1 MTARLAG
8 LLLLAAAAAHAE
20 PVAIK
25 GGLGQGIIASH
36 RGHCYLLFPAHV
48 EPVAPIF
55 SLNTAPPQQ
64 AGRATVYLRRSE
76 ADIGLALVE
85 GSAAEACT
93 TSLAS
98 LPREVSALLTA
109 NRTAI
114 LERVNP
120 QGGIERLQMRIE
132 RTAWDAAADSG
143 PSGLYQYIFAAT
155 DTAAG
160 ETGEVFQGTSGAFL
174 YVEGVPV
181 GMAVTSPDA
190 HSVRALRI
198 EEILGPADRWFA
210 TGSLAGRAVEGTEA
224 AAAPAAAAKGLAFDV
239 TEWSGTPAE
248 GSLPTDL
255 VGGGALRIA
264 ADGLPFAFVLELGP
278 KALKVGSLFLSGEP
292 PSAAGGPPRY
302 LSVEVDRERGAARF
316 EPAGDIAEM
325 TRDGAPIE
333 IPLNTFARRI
343 RVTVSE
349 GWSDGA
355 PVGIAGVLVSP
366 PD

>member
-8 LLLLAAAAAHAE
+8 LLLLAAATAQAE

-98 LPREVSALLTA
+98 LPREVSALLAA

-143 PSGLYQYIFAAT
+143 PSGLYQYIFATT

-174 YVEGVPV
+174 YVDGVPV

-210 TGSLAGRAVEGTEA
+210 TGSLAGRAEA
-224 AAAPAAAAKGLAFDV
+224 AEAAGPAAPAAGLGFDV

-255 VGGGALRIA
+255 ATGGGLRIA
-264 ADGLPFAFVLELGP
+264 AGGLPFSFVLELGP
-278 KALKVGSLFLSGEP
+278 KPVAVRSLFLSGVP
-292 PSAAGGPPRY
+292 LSAEAGPPRY
-302 LSVEVDRERGAARF
+302 LKVEVDRQRGAARF
-316 EPAGDIAEM
+316 ETARELAEM
-325 TRDGAPIE
+325 TRDGAPLE
-333 IPLNTFARRI
+333 VPLNTQARRI
-343 RVTVSE
+343 RVTVRG
-349 GWSDGA
+349 GWSDTV
-355 PVGIAGVLVSP
+355 PVGIAGVLVTA